1 MAALDRRISDLE
13 AQAAST
19 EHRVRVYF
27 CDEGDDEAQ
36 KRLDAGIPANYP
48 GKVICVQFVESPNAL
63 KGPHHGNAE

>member
-1 MAALDRRISDLE
+1 MATLEKRLVDLE

-36 KRLDAGIPANYP
+36 KRLDAGIPVDYA
-48 GKVICVQFVESPNAL
+48 GKVICVQFISSPNEL
-63 KGPHHGNAE
+63 NELQHGNA

>member
-1 MAALDRRISDLE
+1 MATLEKRLDDLE

-36 KRLDAGIPANYP
+36 KRLDAGIPVDYA
-48 GKVICVQFVESPNAL
+48 GKVICVQFISSPNEL
-63 KGPHHGNAE
+63 NELQHGNA